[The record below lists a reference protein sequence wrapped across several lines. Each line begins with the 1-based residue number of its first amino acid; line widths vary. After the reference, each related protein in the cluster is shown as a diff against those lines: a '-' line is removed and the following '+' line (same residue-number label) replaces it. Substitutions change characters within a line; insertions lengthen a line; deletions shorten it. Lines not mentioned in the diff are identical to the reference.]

1 MTDLIDATVD
11 RIVKNG
17 FDPIQ
22 SPFAH
27 KVAVMLTTAQG
38 IIDNG
43 GFEYFFGVPF
53 NIEPDMEDFIKAYEA
68 VGALGSA
75 KAFEEAISRSK
86 TTEPKY
92 EDLNQVLWRESAN
105 NYKQLEVYIE
115 ANYSMYNISLNLDA
129 PKAK

>member
-1 MTDLIDATVD
+1 MADLIDVTVD

-17 FDPIQ
+17 FDPIH

-53 NIEPDMEDFIKAYEA
+53 NMESNIEDFVTVYET
-68 VGALGSA
+68 VGAIESA
-75 KAFEEAISRSK
+75 KAFREALSRSQIPNP
-86 TTEPKY
+86 TY
-92 EDLNQVLWRESAN
+92 EDLNQILWTESEN
-105 NYKQLEVYIE
+105 NYQHLEAYIE
-115 ANYSMYNISLNLDA
+115 AHRGLYV
-129 PKAK
+129 

>member
-1 MTDLIDATVD
+1 MADLIDVTVD

-43 GFEYFFGVPF
+43 GFEYFFGVSFHVQP
-53 NIEPDMEDFIKAYEA
+53 NMEDFVTIYEA
-68 VGALGSA
+68 VGATRSA
-75 KAFEEAISRSK
+75 KALEEAISRSRAPDP
-86 TTEPKY
+86 TY
-92 EDLNQVLWRESAN
+92 EDLNQVLWAESEN
-105 NYKQLEVYIE
+105 NYKQQEAYIG
-115 ANYSMYNISLNLDA
+115 AHRGLYV
-129 PKAK
+129 